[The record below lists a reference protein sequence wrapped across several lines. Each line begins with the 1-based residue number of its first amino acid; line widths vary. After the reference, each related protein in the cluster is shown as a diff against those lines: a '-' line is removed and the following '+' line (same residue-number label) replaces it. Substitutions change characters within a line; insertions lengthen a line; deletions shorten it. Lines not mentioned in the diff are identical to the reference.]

1 MDVVSIGELMFRSR
15 VLPLVVVALAVI
27 IAGCGSAGGDASTDG
42 GDGMTLAIASPG
54 DGEQVDVPFTVE
66 LDSSV
71 PLGPT
76 DSGEH
81 HVHVFFDGND
91 SDYMIVES
99 DSVEVTDLPE
109 GEHVVNAS
117 LRNADHSPAGVE
129 TQTTVVVGQGGSGD
143 TEADDGGIEY

>member
-1 MDVVSIGELMFRSR
+1 MFKSK
-15 VLPLVVVALAVI
+15 VLPLAAVALACVL
-27 IAGCGSAGGDASTDG
+27 AGCGGAGSDDDA
-42 GDGMTLAIASPG
+42 GMTLAIASPS

-76 DSGEH
+76 DSGQQ
-81 HVHVFFDGND
+81 HVHVFFDGDD
-91 SDYMIVES
+91 SEYMVVES
-99 DSVEVTDLPE
+99 DSVEITELPE

-129 TQTTVVVGQGGSGD
+129 TQTTVVVGDGGSGS
-143 TEADDGGIEY
+143 TGADDGGIGY